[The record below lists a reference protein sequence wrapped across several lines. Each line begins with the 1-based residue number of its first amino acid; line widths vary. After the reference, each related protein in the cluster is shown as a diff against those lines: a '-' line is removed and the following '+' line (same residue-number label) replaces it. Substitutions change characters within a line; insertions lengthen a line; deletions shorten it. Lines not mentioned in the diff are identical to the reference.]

1 MYQLVFYVPES
12 HLETVKNALFAAG
25 AGEFGDFDQCVWQI
39 LGQGQFRPNANS
51 QPYLGQPGQLE
62 TVPEYKVEMICTDER
77 IKATVNALLAA
88 HPYQQPAYAIYKM
101 FDIADL

>member
-1 MYQLVFYVPES
+1 MC
-12 HLETVKNALFAAG
+12 A
-25 AGEFGDFDQCVWQI
+25 WQI
-39 LGQGQFRPNANS
+39 LGQSQFRPKTNS

-62 TVPEYKVEMICTDER
+62 IVPEYKVEMICADER
-77 IKATVNALLAA
+77 INAAVTALLAA